1 MGKPKG
7 SLRKD
12 TDFLVSH
19 GETAPK
25 LHELSLGKVTFDFH
39 LSATWINRIMSKEVP
54 WCIEASF

>member
-19 GETAPK
+19 SETAPK
-25 LHELSLGKVTFDFH
+25 LHKFSLGKVTFDFH
-39 LSATWINRIMSKEVP
+39 LSATWNNRFMSKDVA
-54 WCIEASF
+54 WHIEASF